1 MQNETLNINDNDTS
15 TAGGPPGWLA
25 FGVVVS
31 SYFVVLLGVITY
43 CVVLP

>member
-1 MQNETLNINDNDTS
+1 MQNRALNINDDDTS

-25 FGVVVS
+25 FSVIMS
-31 SYFVVLLGVITY
+31 SYFVVLMGVVAY